1 MSEQLDPAHFDDI
14 LELDEVC
21 SYVKKRRN
29 KVWTWTALSRRTRQ
43 IIAFVNGD
51 RSEKTCRKLW
61 QKIPET
67 YRACFSFSDFWQAYA
82 KVFSEQTHQCVGKDS
97 GQTNHMERWNNTLR
111 QRLGRLTRKTLS
123 FSKDEAW
130 HENVI
135 HWFIISYNS
144 SLSFKS

>member
-1 MSEQLDPAHFDDI
+1 LR
-14 LELDEVC
+14 
-21 SYVKKRRN
+21 K
-29 KVWTWTALSRRTRQ
+29 TALCRRTRQ

-51 RSEKTCRKLW
+51 RSEKSCRKLW
-61 QKIPET
+61 QKIPES
-67 YRACFSFSDFWQAYA
+67 YRTCLSFSDFWQAYA

-97 GQTNHMERWNNTLR
+97 GQTNHMERWNNTLQ

-135 HWFIISYNS
+135 HWFIICLYHLKVSHYPFTALNLIIGIAS
-144 SLSFKS
+144 VFILIVKL